1 MWLRQFLVPFS
12 VGYHRVVPSIN
23 RQSTSTILFFIVK
36 IHGLGL
42 LNDGGYCF
50 FFISIVLGPT
60 QFITVYFDDKIFLR
74 SPNKKAHLAAKK
86 SVLKGGSEKNLSQNC
101 GNEMDGTR
109 RKTKSAHSFGHHFH
123 WSDIIPESEL
133 IRQKKSRPVWVH
145 MSIFLWSDN
154 NTQTNSKHIDFNHFV
169 LI

>member
-1 MWLRQFLVPFS
+1 M
-12 VGYHRVVPSIN
+12 VPSIN

-42 LNDGGYCF
+42 LNEMEDIVF
-50 FFISIVLGPT
+50 FSLVSIVLGPT

-109 RKTKSAHSFGHHFH
+109 RTKKSAHSFGHHFH
-123 WSDIIPESEL
+123 
-133 IRQKKSRPVWVH
+133 
-145 MSIFLWSDN
+145 
-154 NTQTNSKHIDFNHFV
+154 
-169 LI
+169 